1 MKHSTAR
8 LISFTVAA
16 IFLIATLVVFL
27 RLVRPAYGEA
37 QELKAQKLSRENFYK
52 NQQTTLAEVKK
63 IVAEYKGGGTP
74 QAAVSLAFPQYKD
87 EANVLNQI
95 ETMASRNNLA
105 VQNITI
111 STPGSRQTS
120 AAKRPGATSTLVKPI
135 GVISVQ
141 LRIAGTYAS
150 MKSFISAIETNI
162 RIMDITALS
171 VTPVGRSNQDFYTF
185 DINFDS
191 YYQNP

>member
-16 IFLIATLVVFL
+16 VFLIATVVVFL
-27 RLVRPAYGEA
+27 NLVRPAYEEA
-37 QELKAQKLSRENFYK
+37 HELKGQKMSRENFYE
-52 NQQTTLAEVKK
+52 NQKTTLAAVKR
-63 IVAEYKGGGTP
+63 IVEEYKGGGTP

-87 EANVLNQI
+87 EANVLNQL
-95 ETMASRNNLA
+95 EAMAARNNLTI
-105 VQNITI
+105 QNVSV
-111 STPGSRQTS
+111 STPGARQSS
-120 AAKRPGATSTLVKPI
+120 ARRGAASSTLVKPV

-141 LRIAGTYAS
+141 LRLAGTYPS
-150 MKSFISAIETNI
+150 MKSFISAIETNL
-162 RIMDITALS
+162 RIMDITAMS

-185 DINFDS
+185 DINFDT